1 MTVASESAAWP
12 AGGPLAGARRVSV
25 STGNPGRVA
34 AAALL
39 AAAVLSA
46 ACATQE
52 GQGAGIGA
60 GSGALLGAGIGALAG
75 GGRGAL
81 LGAAVGAGVGAGSGA
96 LIGRY
101 MDKQQ
106 ADLKKVKGANI
117 ERQGN
122 QLVVRFNSAILF
134 DTGKATLKPQSQKD
148 LTEFAQVLTKYPETD
163 LVIEGHTDNTG
174 KKDVNRRLSV
184 ERAESVIGFLSQAGV
199 LRARMTGQGFADDRP
214 VADNATAEGRMKNRR
229 VEVQIAAN
237 QALQQK
243 DAAQSG
249 KR

>member
-1 MTVASESAAWP
+1 MTATTEPIVPP
-12 AGGPLAGARRVSV
+12 ATAHRCTRHLPR
-25 STGNPGRVA
+25 STTAVA
-34 AAALL
+34 ALVAATM
-39 AAAVLSA
+39 VTA

-52 GQGAGIGA
+52 GKGAGIGA
-60 GSGALLGAGIGALAG
+60 GSGAVLGAGIGALAG

-81 LGAAVGAGVGAGSGA
+81 LGAALGAGVGAGSGA

-106 ADLKKVKGANI
+106 ADLAKVKGANI
-117 ERQGN
+117 QRQGN

-134 DTGKATLKPQSQKD
+134 DTNKAVLKPQSQKD
-148 LTEFAQVLTKYPETD
+148 LTEFAQVLTKYPDTD

-174 KKDVNRRLSV
+174 KKELNRKLSV
-184 ERAESVIGFLSQAGV
+184 ERAESVIVFLGQNGV
-199 LRARMTGQGFADDRP
+199 ARGRMTGQGLADDRP
-214 VADNATAEGRMKNRR
+214 VADNKTAEGRKKNRR

-237 QALQQK
+237 QALQKK

-249 KR
+249 KP

>member
-1 MTVASESAAWP
+1 MTATTEPIVPP
-12 AGGPLAGARRVSV
+12 ATVRRPAPTVHV
-25 STGNPGRVA
+25 PRSTTAV
-34 AAALL
+34 AALL
-39 AAAVLSA
+39 AAVMVTG

-52 GQGAGIGA
+52 GKGAGVGA

-81 LGAAVGAGVGAGSGA
+81 LGAALGAGVGAGSGA

-106 ADLKKVKGANI
+106 ADLAKVKGANI

-134 DTGKATLKPQSQKD
+134 DTNKAVLKPQSQKD

-174 KKDVNRRLSV
+174 KKELNRKLSV
-184 ERAESVIGFLSQAGV
+184 ERAESVIVFLGQNGV
-199 LRARMTGQGFADDRP
+199 ARARMTGQGLADDRP
-214 VADNATAEGRMKNRR
+214 VADNQTAEGRKKNRR

-237 QALQQK
+237 QALQKK
-243 DAAQSG
+243 DAAQSS
-249 KR
+249 KP

>member
-1 MTVASESAAWP
+1 MTATAEPIVPPPP
-12 AGGPLAGARRVSV
+12 ATARRPARHLPRAA
-25 STGNPGRVA
+25 TTAIAALVA
-34 AAALL
+34 AASLTG
-39 AAAVLSA
+39 

-52 GQGAGIGA
+52 GKGAGIGA
-60 GSGALLGAGIGALAG
+60 GSGAVLGAGIGALAG

-81 LGAAVGAGVGAGSGA
+81 FGAALGAGVGAGSGA

-106 ADLKKVKGANI
+106 ADLAKVKGANI

-134 DTGKATLKPQSQKD
+134 DTNKAALKPQSQKD

-174 KKDVNRRLSV
+174 KKELNRKLSV
-184 ERAESVIGFLSQAGV
+184 ERAESVIAFLGQNGV
-199 LRARMTGQGFADDRP
+199 ARARMTGQGLADDRP
-214 VADNATAEGRMKNRR
+214 VADNQTAEGRKKNRR

-237 QALQQK
+237 QALQRK
-243 DAAQSG
+243 DAAETG